1 MIKKIF
7 FILCISILPAQA
19 FEDCVV
25 STDGK
30 LSDISIE
37 QNDIIDVYP
46 LYTVMNEKN
55 TLFVHP
61 LKAGKTRFC
70 VLKNNKEI
78 VMFNVDVT
86 EENTIIDDVDG
97 FDILTIDTPPGTESL
112 LLDPPPLY
120 LPPSYLPPSYLPL
133 GGEEWIN

>member
-1 MIKKIF
+1 MKKLLL
-7 FILCISILPAQA
+7 ILCISMLPAQA

-25 STDGK
+25 STNGK

-37 QNDIIDVYP
+37 NNEIIDVYP

-61 LKAGKTRFC
+61 LKVEKTRFC
-70 VLKNNKEI
+70 VLKNAKEI

-86 EENTIIDDVDG
+86 EENTVIDDVDG
-97 FDILTIDTPPGTESL
+97 FDILTIDAPPQINEEFE
-112 LLDPPPLY
+112 LDFPPLV
-120 LPPSYLPPSYLPL
+120 LPI
-133 GGEEWIN
+133 GDERWTN